1 MSHYRSARYD
11 AAAVQLKIAV
21 AAQPDNLGLVTGWR
35 RAIFG
40 RANIRKPLR
49 N

>member
-1 MSHYRSARYD
+1 MSYYGSARYD

-21 AAQPDNLGLVTGWR
+21 AAQLDNPGWR

-49 N
+49 NWLD